1 MQERVHDPTQRGARK
16 YNVTSYDVAEHARVS
31 QSTVSRALRGE
42 TTVTKETRRRVLN
55 AAKALGYQIDA
66 RASALRSL
74 KVEFVAVIL
83 VNAPCDYLADDSGA
97 RFVLVRK
104 VYDAISAFGFE
115 MILSIQPPHSPRD
128 DFIGRRRAQ
137 TSIVIGRQSDLAQ
150 WAAGVDRAPE
160 IARFLASG
168 VLELDAQAFAT
179 WLGEA
184 VQSGAAACDIALADA
199 PSYSSRI
206 SA

>member
-1 MQERVHDPTQRGARK
+1 MTHPQRTARK

-74 KVEFVAVIL
+74 RVEFVAVIL
-83 VNAPCDYLADDSGA
+83 VSDPREHHAEDCGT
-97 RFVLVRK
+97 RFVLLRQ
-104 VYDAISAFGFE
+104 VYEAISALGFE
-115 MILSIQPPHSPRD
+115 MILSIQHPQSPRD

-137 TSIVIGRQSDLAQ
+137 TSIVIGQEKELAQ
-150 WAAGVDRAPE
+150 WAAGVDRAPG
-160 IARFLASG
+160 IARFNAF
-168 VLELDAQAFAT
+168 DAAAAT
-179 WLGEA
+179 WLAEA
-184 VQSGAAACDIALADA
+184 VQSGAAGCDIVLAEA
-199 PSYSSRI
+199 PAAISRRP
-206 SA
+206 

>member
-1 MQERVHDPTQRGARK
+1 MTQPQRAARK

-74 KVEFVAVIL
+74 RVEFVAVIL
-83 VNAPCDYLADDSGA
+83 VSEPSKQPTEDCGT
-97 RFVLVRK
+97 RFALLRE
-104 VYDAISAFGFE
+104 VYEAISALGFE
-115 MILSIQPPHSPRD
+115 MILSIQHPQSPRD

-137 TSIVIGRQSDLAQ
+137 TSIVIGREADLEQ
-150 WAAGVDRAPE
+150 WAARIDRAPG
-160 IARFLASG
+160 IVRFTAF
-168 VLELDAQAFAT
+168 DATAAT
-179 WLGEA
+179 WLAEA
-184 VQSGAAACDIALADA
+184 VQSGAAGCDIVLADA
-199 PSYSSRI
+199 PATSSRRP
-206 SA
+206 

>member
-1 MQERVHDPTQRGARK
+1 MTQSQPAARK
-16 YNVTSYDVAEHARVS
+16 HNVTSYDVAEHARVS

-83 VNAPCDYLADDSGA
+83 VSDPQEHFVEDSGA
-97 RFVLVRK
+97 RFALLLQ
-104 VYDAISAFGFE
+104 VYEAISALGFE
-115 MILSIQPPHSPRD
+115 MILSVQDPRNPRD

-137 TSIVIGRQSDLAQ
+137 TCIVIGRQPDLAQ
-150 WAAGVDRAPE
+150 WAAGIDRPPE
-160 IARFLASG
+160 IARFNAF
-168 VLELDAQAFAT
+168 DAAAAA
-179 WLGEA
+179 WLGDA
-184 VQSGAAACDIALADA
+184 VQSGATCCEIVFPEATKDAARH
-199 PSYSSRI
+199 P
-206 SA
+206 

>member
-1 MQERVHDPTQRGARK
+1 MTHPQRTARK

-74 KVEFVAVIL
+74 RVEFVAVIL
-83 VNAPCDYLADDSGA
+83 VSDPRERPAEDCGV
-97 RFVLVRK
+97 RFALLRQ
-104 VYDAISAFGFE
+104 VYEAISALGFE
-115 MILSIQPPHSPRD
+115 MILSIQHPQSPRD

-137 TSIVIGRQSDLAQ
+137 TSIVIGRKAELAQ
-150 WAAGVDRAPE
+150 WAAGADRAPG
-160 IARFLASG
+160 IARFNAF
-168 VLELDAQAFAT
+168 DAATAT
-179 WLGEA
+179 WLAEA
-184 VQSGAAACDIALADA
+184 VQSGAAGCDIVLDGASAT
-199 PSYSSRI
+199 SSRHP
-206 SA
+206 